1 MILNDLTVFT
11 FPAENALM
19 IGIALILLYFAIVKK
34 YEPLLLLPIGFG
46 ALMVNIPSISLMQ
59 EGGLFYTIYQL
70 GIANGL
76 FPCLIFIGI
85 GAMCDFAALIERPWL
100 LIFAAAGQ
108 IGIFI
113 ALLSAL
119 RLGFTPFEAS
129 SIGIIGAMD
138 GPTAIYVSV
147 KYANHLLGPITTSAY
162 SYMSLVPLIQVP
174 LCKALTTKSERLIRM
189 DYEPKTYSRS
199 IKIVFPIIVFLVVSI
214 IVPMATPLIGCLM
227 LGNLMKES
235 GVVERLSRTAEQ
247 ELTNIVT
254 LLLGLTIGGTL
265 SAENFLNIQTL
276 IIFVLG
282 LLAFVSGIAGGILL
296 AKFVNFITHGK
307 LNPLIG
313 SCGISAFPMAAR
325 TAHIIGREEDPDNW
339 LLMHALAT
347 NTGGQIA
354 SIIAGGV
361 ILTLVPLLLG

>member
-1 MILNDLTVFT
+1 
-11 FPAENALM
+11 
-19 IGIALILLYFAIVKK
+19 
-34 YEPLLLLPIGFG
+34 
-46 ALMVNIPSISLMQ
+46 
-59 EGGLFYTIYQL
+59 
-70 GIANGL
+70 
-76 FPCLIFIGI
+76 
-85 GAMCDFAALIERPWL
+85 MCDFGALIERPWL

-108 IGIFI
+108 VGIFI

-147 KYANHLLGPITTSAY
+147 KYASHLLGPITTSAY

-189 DYEPKTYSRS
+189 DYEPKAYSRS
-199 IKIVFPIIVFLVVSI
+199 IKIFFPTIVFLVVSI

-265 SAENFLNIQTL
+265 SAENFLNVQTL
-276 IIFVLG
+276 LIFTLG
-282 LLAFVSGIAGGILL
+282 LLAFVSGIVAGILL
-296 AKFVNFITHGK
+296 AKLASFLTHGK
-307 LNPLIG
+307 INPLIG

-347 NTGGQIA
+347 NTGGQVA

>member
-1 MILNDLTVFT
+1 MIINDFTVFT
-11 FPAENALM
+11 FPVENVLM
-19 IGIALILLYFAIVKK
+19 IGIALLLLYFAIVKN

-46 ALMVNIPSISLMQ
+46 ALMVNIPSISLME

-85 GAMCDFAALIERPWL
+85 GAMCDFGALIERPWL

-108 IGIFI
+108 VGIFI

-147 KYANHLLGPITTSAY
+147 KYASHLLGPITTSAY

-189 DYEPKTYSRS
+189 DYEPKAYSRS
-199 IKIVFPIIVFLVVSI
+199 IKIFFPIIVFLVVSI

-265 SAENFLNIQTL
+265 SAENFLNVQTL
-276 IIFVLG
+276 LIFTLG
-282 LLAFVSGIAGGILL
+282 LLAFVSGIVAGILL
-296 AKFVNFITHGK
+296 AKLASFLTHGK
-307 LNPLIG
+307 INPLIG

-347 NTGGQIA
+347 NTGGQVA